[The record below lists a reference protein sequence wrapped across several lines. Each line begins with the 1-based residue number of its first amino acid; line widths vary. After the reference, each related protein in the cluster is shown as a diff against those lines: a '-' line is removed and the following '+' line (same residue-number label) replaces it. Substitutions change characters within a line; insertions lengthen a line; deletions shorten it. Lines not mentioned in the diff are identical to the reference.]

1 MDREDLENELKA
13 QLQSATNSNQFPS
26 TRLTTLIQN
35 AYRRATSLFIWRALT
50 KAVTTSTKDKPTTDE
65 ESYYDY
71 PSEFRTGT
79 VYLIKIDKKRYDR
92 KSYESFIKYRED
104 NPNAVDKLF
113 AIDQR
118 FIFISPDTVAGTDN
132 MDIWGAFEAPELS
145 LSTSETIFSHNM
157 EEANL
162 AVVRLALSA
171 AVKKSNP
178 RLSTSE
184 ENAAI
189 VTLSK
194 INTDEWDQ
202 YSKDQPIDTPLL
214 NVPNFFENGMN
225 SYSPTGR
232 FNYNPGRL

>member
-26 TRLTTLIQN
+26 ARITTLIQN

-50 KAVTTSTKDKPTTDE
+50 KAVTTSTKAKTEGDD

-71 PSEFRTGT
+71 PEEFRTGT
-79 VYLIKIDKKRYDR
+79 IYLIKIDGRYYDR
-92 KSYESFIKYRED
+92 KSYQSFIKYRED
-104 NPNAVDKLF
+104 NSNSSDRIF

-118 FIFISPDTVAGTDN
+118 FIFVSPDTGNGVDN

-145 LSTSETIFSHNM
+145 LATSETIFSHNM

-162 AVVRLALSA
+162 ALVRLGLSA

-178 RLSTSE
+178 RLSQSE
-184 ENAAI
+184 ESGAI
-189 VTLSK
+189 VTLGK
-194 INTDEWDQ
+194 INNDEWDQ
-202 YSKDQPIDTPLL
+202 YSKDQPLDTPLL
-214 NVPNFFENGMN
+214 NVPDFFSNGLN
-225 SYSPTGR
+225 GSSLIGR
-232 FNYNPGRL
+232 FNWPGGVL